1 MDQIS
6 EGENRT
12 LFSKPFIFYRRI
24 NSCTGTHFSVTDGVA
39 DPEPDL
45 DRRLLLDSGIGSG
58 GLAFRFYK
66 KVSSESKRKS

>member
-24 NSCTGTHFSVTDGVA
+24 NSCTGTGTHFSVTDGVA
-39 DPEPDL
+39 DPDL

>member
-39 DPEPDL
+39 DPDL

>member
-39 DPEPDL
+39 DPDL
-45 DRRLLLDSGIGSG
+45 DRRLLLDSGFGSG